1 MPDMMNDI
9 GREVAGKVEEENTS
23 PGIRWGIWWIALT
36 ANRRGST
43 TLLERTNVQQ
53 SDPLGEAGWG
63 TALWTEGQ

>member
-53 SDPLGEAGWG
+53 GDPLGEAGW
-63 TALWTEGQ
+63 EPPYGQKAK